1 MREIIE
7 KAMAKGASGCEVFF
21 LNSLRTSVD
30 FETGRLKG
38 VSRTEERGAALRL
51 VKDGK
56 VGLAT
61 STKLEDTDRI
71 VDDAIATSAHGEKAA
86 FDFAGAAEL
95 PDVCAA
101 SGEVREFDI
110 DTAISQT
117 EAEIAQILDY
127 EGEINA
133 EGGTFLDLQ
142 EIRVAT
148 SAGFDATYKRTLY
161 KHYLGGRLIEGTN
174 MLDGG
179 GYYGSTVVDAK
190 PEALVHDVI
199 QQFKL
204 GRKNV
209 ETKTGSTTVMF
220 TPRAVADVFMTLYLG
235 VSGSIVDRGISPLQG
250 KIGETV
256 FDERVTIMDDGL
268 LASGYETA
276 PFDDEGVPMQ
286 TTVVVENGVLR
297 NFLTDLRTAKKLD
310 LPRTGNALRAKRLVL
325 TKDLGKV
332 PAPEVTN
339 WVMAGGEKP
348 HEELV
353 AGIHDGVIVDRIMGI
368 LMSNLTAGDFAGN
381 VAYGLKVDGGKV
393 TGRVKDTMVS
403 GNIYKLLRD
412 NLLEISSDVELVGRL
427 GFFGS
432 HYFPYLL
439 MKDVPIAT
447 KG

>member
-1 MREIIE
+1 VRKIIE
-7 KAMAKGASGCEVFF
+7 KAMAKGASGCEVFY

-38 VSRTEERGAALRL
+38 VSRTEEKGATLRL
-51 VKDGK
+51 VKDGRT
-56 VGLAT
+56 GLAT
-61 STKLEDTDRI
+61 TTKLDDTDRI
-71 VDDAIATSAHGEKAA
+71 VDDAIATSAFGEKAA
-86 FDFAGAAEL
+86 FEFAGASEL

-101 SGEVREFDI
+101 SGEVREFEV
-110 DTAISQT
+110 DTAIKQT
-117 EAEIAQILDY
+117 EAEIAQVLDY
-127 EGEINA
+127 ESEINIG
-133 EGGTFLDLQ
+133 GGTFVDLQ

-148 SAGFDATYKRTLY
+148 SEGFDATFKRTLY

-174 MLDGG
+174 MLDAG
-179 GYYGSTVVDAK
+179 GYFGSTVVDTE
-190 PEALVHDVI
+190 PEKLVHDVLT
-199 QQFKL
+199 QFKL
-204 GRKNV
+204 GRTNV
-209 ETKTGSTTVMF
+209 GTKTGPTTVLF
-220 TPRAVADVFMTLYLG
+220 TPSAVADVFMTLYLG
-235 VSGSIVDRGISPLQG
+235 VSGSIVDRGISPLEG

-256 FDERVTIMDDGL
+256 FDERVTIHDDGL
-268 LASGYETA
+268 LKNGYEAA
-276 PFDDEGVPMQ
+276 PFDDEGAPMQ
-286 TTVVVENGVLR
+286 TTAVVENGVLK

-353 AGIHDGVIVDRIMGI
+353 AGIKDGVIVDSIMGV

-381 VAYGLKVDGGKV
+381 VAYGLKIENGKT

-403 GNIYKLLRD
+403 GNIYKLLKD